1 MLTRQNL
8 SIALVA
14 AAGFAAL
21 ALAQR
26 VDDSFAATDPLR
38 VVPMEAPAPTA
49 PLGFA
54 EVARRIENQ
63 GLQIWEMEEEDGR
76 IEVEATDRNGR
87 RIKLLMDAH
96 TGAEIR
102 RQENGR

>member
-1 MLTRQNL
+1 MLNRQNL

-14 AAGFAAL
+14 AAGFAAI

-26 VDDSFAATDPLR
+26 VDDSFTAPEALR
-38 VVPMEAPAPTA
+38 TVPMEAPASSA

-54 EVARRIENQ
+54 EVARRIEAQ
-63 GLQIWEMEEEDGR
+63 GLQIWEMEEEDGY
-76 IEVEATDRNGR
+76 IEVEATDRAGR
-87 RIKLLMDAH
+87 RLKLLLDAR

-102 RQENGR
+102 RQERGR